1 MKFKLLF
8 CAYLAMISSTAL
20 FADVAVPYGEGS
32 GKVDFFNYKKYPRLE
47 DPYPTG
53 PLSFRIVGDKTWVA
67 DSVGNK
73 LIQYGKDGKFVS
85 EFSVLPDGVKPYT
98 IKKFDKFELPISNS
112 RIEDMAPV
120 YGEYG
125 DLIAWWVIDG
135 IENKLTKFSVDGKKV
150 AEIKHPDFKQPFRV
164 EVGRGGYIF
173 VADKICRAIL
183 IFDSNGKFYNKQSW
197 EWSGMAV
204 AGADDILYRL
214 MWDNEA
220 HRNVLVSSNIQG
232 KVLFAKMLEVEMFDP
247 RLWWVDES
255 KGECLITYTP
265 LEGFKGKLNVVR
277 VGFDGKVKG
286 SSEMPAPAIMNRII
300 DHMDYTDVYIGKCN
314 FFEAP
319 EGKFEVVPFKMP

>member
-1 MKFKLLF
+1 
-8 CAYLAMISSTAL
+8 MISSTAL
-20 FADVAVPYGEGS
+20 FADVSVPYGEGS

-53 PLSFRIVGDKTWVA
+53 PLSFRVVGDKTWVA

-73 LIQYGKDGKFVS
+73 LIQYDNKGKFIS
-85 EFSVLPDGVKPYT
+85 EFSILPKGVDPYT
-98 IKKFDKFELPISNS
+98 IKKFDKFNLPILNS
-112 RIEDMAPV
+112 RIEDLAPV
-120 YGEYG
+120 LGEYG
-125 DLIAWWVIDG
+125 DVAAWWVIDG
-135 IENKLTKFSVDGKKV
+135 IENKLLKFSVEGEKL

-164 EVGRGGYIF
+164 EVGRSGNIF
-173 VADKICRAIL
+173 VADKINRAIL
-183 IFDSNGKFYNKQSW
+183 IFDSDGKYYNRQSW

-265 LEGFKGKLNVVR
+265 MEGFKGNLNIVK
-277 VGFDGKVKG
+277 VGFDGKVKASG
-286 SSEMPAPAIMNRII
+286 EFPAPAVMNRII
-300 DHMDYTDVYIGKCN
+300 DHLDYSDIYIGKCN
-314 FFEAP
+314 YFEAP
-319 EGKFEVVPFKMP
+319 EGKFEIVPYKLP